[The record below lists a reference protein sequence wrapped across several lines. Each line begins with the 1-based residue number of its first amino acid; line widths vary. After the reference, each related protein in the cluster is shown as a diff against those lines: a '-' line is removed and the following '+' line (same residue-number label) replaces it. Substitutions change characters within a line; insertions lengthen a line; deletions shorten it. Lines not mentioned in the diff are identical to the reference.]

1 MAQDNRDRVGRREF
15 FKKALGAASVTALA
29 VGGAARPVLAEEAE
43 DELRK
48 ARYRE
53 TDHVRAYYRTN
64 RYYTSEETEE

>member
-1 MAQDNRDRVGRREF
+1 MAQESRDRVGRREF

-29 VGGAARPVLAEEAE
+29 VGGARPVLAEEAE